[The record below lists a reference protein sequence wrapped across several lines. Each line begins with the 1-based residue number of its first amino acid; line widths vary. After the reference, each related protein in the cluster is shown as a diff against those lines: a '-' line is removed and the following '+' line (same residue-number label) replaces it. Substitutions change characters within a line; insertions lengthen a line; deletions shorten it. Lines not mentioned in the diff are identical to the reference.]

1 MHPYRAWPFLSEPHH
16 PVLSAMW
23 AVLVHGVLSLLVVLP
38 IVWRSDRRLLGAG
51 LAFMA
56 GFALDLDHPIVAGS
70 LSPRAMEH
78 LGVRP
83 ASHSLLFAVA
93 VGLAALAV
101 TRRRLVAWSVFAVLT
116 AHLLFDA
123 AGGSERWLFP
133 LAYPR
138 SIPWLACPVGL
149 LLLTTISARLARD
162 VPSLPDAHPVDQH
175 PRRELGGSVR

>member
-1 MHPYRAWPFLSEPHH
+1 MQPYRAWPFLSEPHH
-16 PVLSAMW
+16 PALSAAW
-23 AVLVHGVLSLLVVLP
+23 AIVAHGVLSLLVVLP
-38 IVWRSDRRLLGAG
+38 IVWRSDRRLLWAT
-51 LAFMA
+51 LAFTA
-56 GFALDLDHPIVAGS
+56 GFALDLDHPIAAGS
-70 LSPRAMEH
+70 LSPRAIEH

-83 ASHSLLFAVA
+83 GSHSLVFAVA

-133 LAYPR
+133 LSHPR

-149 LLLTTISARLARD
+149 LLLTAVSAGLARD
-162 VPSLPDAHPVDQH
+162 LPSLPDVHPVDQH
-175 PRRELGGSVR
+175 PRRELGGSAG